1 VEEIKGIPSEF
12 LPETDSSQITNLG
25 VINAWIGQ
33 GGLHYHRRHPYGCT
47 HENYFAII
55 TDVAKYLNLN
65 LLNIEDYLPEVNF
78 EKLELYSKIEKT
90 MEEYKKNY
98 KKIIFISNGDV
109 LSEQSMNFDFTP
121 IVESLSSKNLDCLF
135 LLSKK
140 TNIERKNVVFTD
152 DITGIIPDLLYISQ
166 ISTHCDVIV
175 GRDSGPYCFTH
186 VKENIL
192 NPQKKYICFSGNR
205 DSGKFYSGSKVDFI
219 WSSNYNVDNIH
230 NTIQNNI

>member
-1 VEEIKGIPSEF
+1 
-12 LPETDSSQITNLG
+12 
-25 VINAWIGQ
+25 
-33 GGLHYHRRHPYGCT
+33 
-47 HENYFAII
+47 
-55 TDVAKYLNLN
+55 
-65 LLNIEDYLPEVNF
+65 
-78 EKLELYSKIEKT
+78 
-90 MEEYKKNY
+90 M
-98 KKIIFISNGDV
+98 
-109 LSEQSMNFDFTP
+109 